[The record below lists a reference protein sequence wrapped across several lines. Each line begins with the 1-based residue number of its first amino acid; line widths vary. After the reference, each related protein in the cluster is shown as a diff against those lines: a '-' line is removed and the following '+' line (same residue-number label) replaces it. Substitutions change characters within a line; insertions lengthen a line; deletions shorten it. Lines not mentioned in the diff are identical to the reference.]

1 MAANDYTMPGGT
13 MALSADGAK
22 AASGIVWVTMPVS
35 KDANN
40 AVVPGAMYA
49 FAAADVS
56 KTLWSSQ
63 TDARDTVGNYAKFNP
78 VTVYDG
84 RVYVPTFDSPEATN
98 QFCVYGLR

>member
-1 MAANDYTMPGGT
+1 MPGGT

-35 KDANN
+35 LDANN

-63 TDARDTVGNYAKFNP
+63 DNVARDAVGNYAKFNP

-84 RVYVPTFDSPEATN
+84 RVYVPTFKDPAAAN
-98 QFCVYGLR
+98 QFCVYGRL